1 MTDSQNPVPAEAVA
15 EEQTATTP
23 PDDAASPEETP
34 AVAEKEQREFTAL
47 QSFLQVVVIVIFV
60 ITFVVQ
66 AFQVP
71 TGSMENTLLVGDF
84 LLTDKIH
91 YGKDG
96 GIWNKVL
103 PYRPIQRGDIVVFHS
118 PVDSSLY
125 LVKRVIG
132 LPGDRI
138 RLRRGSVYV
147 NGQALSESYVIHTNP
162 YFDPYRDEF
171 PTQAYSLQADRKWRR
186 SMAEHVQNGELV
198 VPAGAY
204 FALGD
209 NRDNSLDSRYWG
221 FVPRDNVV
229 GRPLVIYM
237 SVNHGD
243 SAGSRAGNDKL
254 IHSGEM
260 PAHFLPVA
268 RWGRIFR
275 PVR

>member
-1 MTDSQNPVPAEAVA
+1 M
-15 EEQTATTP
+15 
-23 PDDAASPEETP
+23 
-34 AVAEKEQREFTAL
+34 
-47 QSFLQVVVIVIFV
+47 
-60 ITFVVQ
+60 
-66 AFQVP
+66 
-71 TGSMENTLLVGDF
+71 
-84 LLTDKIH
+84 
-91 YGKDG
+91 
-96 GIWNKVL
+96 L

-118 PVDSSLY
+118 PVDPTLY

-138 RLRRGSVYV
+138 RLRRGQVYV
-147 NGQALSESYVIHTNP
+147 NGQALTEGYVVHSSP

-171 PTQAYSLQADRKWRR
+171 PAQAYSLQADRKWRHNMPEYVR
-186 SMAEHVQNGELV
+186 NGELV

-243 SAGSRAGNDKL
+243 TAGSRAGNDKL

-268 RWGRIFR
+268 RWSRIFR
-275 PVR
+275 LVR

>member
-1 MTDSQNPVPAEAVA
+1 MTDPQNPVPAEAGV
-15 EEQTATTP
+15 EEQTANTL
-23 PDDAASPEETP
+23 PDNTASPEETAAAADAGP
-34 AVAEKEQREFTAL
+34 RGLTGLA
-47 QSFLQVVVIVIFV
+47 SFLQVVVIVIFV
-60 ITFVVQ
+60 VTFVVQ

-91 YGKDG
+91 YGKEG
-96 GIWNKVL
+96 GIWNKML
-103 PYRPIQRGDIVVFHS
+103 PYRPIQRGDIIVFHS
-118 PVDSSLY
+118 PVDPSLY

-138 RLRRGSVYV
+138 RLRRGAAYV
-147 NGQALSESYVIHTNP
+147 NGQALSESYAIHTNP
-162 YFDPYRDEF
+162 YFDSYRDEF
-171 PTQAYSLQADRKWRR
+171 PAQPYSIQADRKWRR
-186 SMAEHVQNGELV
+186 NMPEHVQNGELV

-243 SAGSRAGNDKL
+243 SAGSRTGNDKL

-268 RWGRIFR
+268 RWSRIFR
-275 PVR
+275 LVR

>member
-1 MTDSQNPVPAEAVA
+1 MTDSQNPVPVEAAA
-15 EEQTATTP
+15 EEQTANTL
-23 PDDAASPEETP
+23 PDETAATGETV
-34 AVAEKEQREFTAL
+34 AVGEKKQRGLTELA
-47 QSFLQVVVIVIFV
+47 SFLQVVVIVIFV

-84 LLTDKIH
+84 LLTDKVH

-96 GIWNKVL
+96 GIWNKML

-118 PVDSSLY
+118 PVDPTLY

-138 RLRRGSVYV
+138 RLRRGQVYV
-147 NGQALSESYVIHTNP
+147 NGQALTEGYVVHSSP

-171 PTQAYSLQADRKWRR
+171 PAQAYSLQADRKWRHNMPEYVR
-186 SMAEHVQNGELV
+186 NGELV

-243 SAGSRAGNDKL
+243 TAGSRAGNDKL

-268 RWGRIFR
+268 RWSRIFR
-275 PVR
+275 LVR

>member
-1 MTDSQNPVPAEAVA
+1 MTDPNNPVPAEAVV
-15 EEQTATTP
+15 EEQTAGAQ
-23 PDDAASPEETP
+23 PDNAAPTEEAPEK
-34 AVAEKEQREFTAL
+34 KERGLTEL

-118 PVDSSLY
+118 PVDPTLY

-132 LPGDRI
+132 VPGDRI
-138 RLRRGSVYV
+138 RLRHGAVYV
-147 NGQALSESYVIHTNP
+147 NGQALTERYVIHTNP

-171 PTQAYSLQADRKWRR
+171 PAQAYSLQADRKWRR
-186 SMAEHVQNGELV
+186 NMPEYVQNGELV

-237 SVNHGD
+237 SVNSGD

-254 IHSGEM
+254 LHSGEM

-268 RWGRIFR
+268 RWSRIFR
-275 PVR
+275 LVR